1 MISRNNI
8 KVTLTLLQKLTPFN
22 KFFRICENTAFNWNQ
37 NHHYIQKSLKL
48 SKVQNKISYIVYY
61 KFFNDF
67 SNTSIYI
74 PLKKGDTIYSLE
86 SFFKSQTWAERELS
100 EMFGIQV
107 KDLSDS
113 RKLLLDYGAFITPL
127 NKNNSGLSDLSPLYY
142 NINQESIQVSKN
154 SGTLF

>member
-1 MISRNNI
+1 MKILRLIEI
-8 KVTLTLLQKLTPFN
+8 KTTIIYKKV
-22 KFFRICENTAFNWNQ
+22 
-37 NHHYIQKSLKL
+37 LKL

-67 SNTSIYI
+67 SNTSVYI